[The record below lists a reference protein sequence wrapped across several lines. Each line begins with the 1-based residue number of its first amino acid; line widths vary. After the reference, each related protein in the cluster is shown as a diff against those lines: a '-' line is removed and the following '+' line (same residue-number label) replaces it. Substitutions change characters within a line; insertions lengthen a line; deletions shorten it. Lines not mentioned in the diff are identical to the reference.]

1 MSILN
6 DKNNVT
12 IKWWYKNIYMSH
24 SKLFNWCI
32 IIIYL
37 YKTLDG
43 EYLGLNNYNHD
54 KKVQAIWGL
63 YKTIYFYTDTH
74 LAKPD
79 LETIYLTVSFNHSL
93 LNSQA
98 LLSAYYTNT
107 KLCIINNGSNHCHL
121 AEGNTVP
128 MWSPAWGRDWD
139 CGLICS
145 PVSRSCAVDA
155 TMEEEQEREDRESW
169 RADCGGSRGFWE
181 QDKWLMGIL
190 SCWGGLEKLCDSRP
204 APFFTWSGEWAGCTE
219 RNCNCLWWHEKGT
232 NLPKRKKKSQSYD
245 IVYIY

>member
-1 MSILN
+1 MY
-6 DKNNVT
+6 NNNNIFIYT
-12 IKWWYKNIYMSH
+12 TWWRISRPK
-24 SKLFNWCI
+24 
-32 IIIYL
+32 YL
-37 YKTLDG
+37 QSWQKD
-43 EYLGLNNYNHD
+43 
-54 KKVQAIWGL
+54 QAIWCL
-63 YKTIYFYTDTH
+63 YKTIHFYTNTH

-79 LETIYLTVSFNHSL
+79 LETIYSSVSFSHSL

-98 LLSAYYTNT
+98 LLSAYYTNI

-121 AEGNTVP
+121 TEGNTVS

-145 PVSRSCAVDA
+145 WESRSCAADA

-181 QDKWLMGIL
+181 RDKWLMGFL
-190 SCWGGLEKLCDSRP
+190 SCWPGLEKLCDSRP
-204 APFFTWSGEWAGCTE
+204 ADLFTWSGEWAGCTE
-219 RNCNCLWWHEKGT
+219 RNCCCLWWHEKGT
-232 NLPKRKKKSQSYD
+232 NLQKKKKTITTIWKYD